1 MILKK
6 DTPLLVV
13 ISGPSGSGKTTIAKE
28 ILSKNKKMYFSVSYT
43 TRERREKEVNK
54 KDYFFIDEEKFKN
67 MIKEKKFLE
76 YARVYNH
83 FYGTA
88 RELVLRE
95 FKKNKDVL
103 LDIDVKGALQVKKA
117 VETQYIASVLKRK
130 SVFIF
135 IVPPSK
141 KELKKRLISRNTD
154 NKEEVISRLKN
165 VEEELR
171 YVNNYDYLVV
181 NDNLSDAVD
190 VVDNIIKVEKYKIKK
205 EEIVWN

>member
-6 DTPLLVV
+6 NIPLLVV
-13 ISGPSGSGKTTIAKE
+13 ISGPSGSGKTTIVRE
-28 ILSKNKKMYFSVSYT
+28 ILSKSKNIVFSISYT
-43 TRERREKEVNK
+43 TRERREKEINK
-54 KDYFFIDEEKFKN
+54 KDYFFINEEKFKN

-76 YARVYNH
+76 YAKVHNH

-95 FKKNKDVL
+95 LKKNKDVL

-117 VETQYIASVLKRK
+117 SRLLKIK

-135 IVPPSK
+135 VVPPSK
-141 KELKKRLISRNTD
+141 KELKKRLTSRSTD
-154 NKEEVISRLKN
+154 ICEEVIKRLKN
-165 VEEELR
+165 AEEELR

-181 NDNLSDAVD
+181 NDNLFSAVEKISS
-190 VVDNIIKVEKYKIKK
+190 IIKVEKYKIKK
-205 EEIVWN
+205 EEIAWN

>member
-6 DTPLLVV
+6 NTPLLVV
-13 ISGPSGSGKTTIAKE
+13 ISGPSGSGKTTIATE
-28 ILSKNKKMYFSVSYT
+28 ILSKNKNIAFSVSYT

-76 YARVYNH
+76 YALVHNH

-103 LDIDVKGALQVKKA
+103 LDIDVKGATQIKKVA
-117 VETQYIASVLKRK
+117 RLLKIK

-135 IVPPSK
+135 IVPPTEA
-141 KELKKRLISRNTD
+141 ELKKRLISRSAD
-154 NKEEVISRLKN
+154 NYEEVIKRLKN
-165 VEEELR
+165 ARQELR

-181 NDNLSDAVD
+181 NDNLKDAVD
-190 VVDNIIKVEKYKIKK
+190 TIGNIIKVEKYKIKK
-205 EEIVWN
+205 EEIIWN

>member
-6 DTPLLVV
+6 NTPLLVV
-13 ISGPSGSGKTTIAKE
+13 ISGPSGSGKTTIVRE
-28 ILSKNKKMYFSVSYT
+28 VLSKNKKMYFSVSYT
-43 TRERREKEVNK
+43 TRERRGKEVNK

-76 YARVYNH
+76 YAKVHNH

-88 RELVLRE
+88 RELVLNNL
-95 FKKNKDVL
+95 KNNKDVV

-117 VETQYIASVLKRK
+117 ARLLKIK

-135 IVPPSK
+135 VVSPS
-141 KELKKRLISRNTD
+141 ERHLKKRLTSRNTD
-154 NKEEVISRLKN
+154 NREEVIKRLKN
-165 VEEELR
+165 AREEIR
-171 YVNNYDYLVV
+171 QVINYDYLVV
-181 NDNLSDAVD
+181 NDNLSDAVEK
-190 VVDNIIKVEKYKIKK
+190 VSNIIKVEKYKIQK